1 MSAIKASAASPAPAL
16 QRPLRVLL
24 VDDCLESIRLMSHM
38 LDQYKC
44 EVTMAFD
51 GEDSIPL
58 LLKQNYDLIILD
70 WQMPLMSG
78 GEMLLMLDN
87 MIEDKKLFHIKKSIP
102 VIVYSAHQETELNIP
117 KCRHF
122 HFLGMISKQ
131 KVYSKMMQ
139 DFNYILRSL

>member
-1 MSAIKASAASPAPAL
+1 MSAIKAIAPTL
-16 QRPLRVLL
+16 EVQRPLRVLL
-24 VDDCLESIRLMSHM
+24 VDDCLESIRLMSHI

-70 WQMPLMSG
+70 WQMPLMNG
-78 GEMLLMLDN
+78 EEMLLMLDN
-87 MIEDKKLFHIKKSIP
+87 LIEDKKLFPIKHSIP
-102 VIVYSAHQETELNIP
+102 VIVYSAHPENELKIP

-122 HFLGMISKQ
+122 HFLGLISKQ
-131 KVYSKMMQ
+131 KIYSKMMQ

>member
-1 MSAIKASAASPAPAL
+1 MSAIKAIAPSL
-16 QRPLRVLL
+16 EPQRPLRVLL
-24 VDDCLESIRLMSHM
+24 VDDCLESVRLMSHI

-58 LLKQNYDLIILD
+58 LLKQSYDLIILD
-70 WQMPLMSG
+70 WQMPLMNG
-78 GEMLLMLDN
+78 KEMLLMLDN
-87 MIEDKKLFHIKKSIP
+87 LIEDKKLFHIKHSIP
-102 VIVYSAHQETELNIP
+102 VIVYSAHHESELKIP

-122 HFLGMISKQ
+122 HFLGLINKQ